1 MELVINSPLSELS
14 LSFRGWT
21 STTSDDIS
29 DKLAS
34 DEDDEHPDDSH
45 GGDDDHPALWPGSL
59 QPVMRVQPVEPGS
72 ATADTV
78 LYLVKLCW
86 LDPP

>member
-29 DKLAS
+29 DELAS
-34 DEDDEHPDDSH
+34 DEDNEYPDDSH
-45 GGDDDHPALWPGSL
+45 GGGDDHPALWPGRL
-59 QPVMRVQPVEPGS
+59 QPVMRVQPV
-72 ATADTV
+72 
-78 LYLVKLCW
+78 
-86 LDPP
+86 